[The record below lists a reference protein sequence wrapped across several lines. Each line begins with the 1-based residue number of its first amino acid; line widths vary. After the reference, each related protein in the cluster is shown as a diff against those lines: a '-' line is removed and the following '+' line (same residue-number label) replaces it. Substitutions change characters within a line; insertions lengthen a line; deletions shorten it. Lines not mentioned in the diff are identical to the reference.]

1 MNSDM
6 PENILVVDD
15 DAHIL
20 DVISFA
26 LKKEGFEVHRA
37 SNGVE
42 ALEYLKKEQIKKQSI
57 DLIVLDIMMPEMDG
71 TEVCRQVRKNS
82 NLPIVFLSSK
92 DEEIDRI
99 LGLELG
105 GDDYLTKPFSPRE
118 LVARIRAV
126 LRRTKN
132 QISPSSDEADQNK
145 NVLEYGSLK
154 INFDEYKIFW
164 KENEMTMTVTEFG
177 LISTLAQRPGK
188 VYSRDELVQ
197 LAYKDNVIV
206 SDRTIDSHIRRVRS
220 KFKVVGAEPLET
232 VHGIGYKLGSCDSV

>member
-1 MNSDM
+1 M

-15 DAHIL
+15 DAHII

-26 LKKEGFEVHRA
+26 LKKEGYEVLRA
-37 SNGVE
+37 HNGVV
-42 ALEYLKKEQIKKQSI
+42 ALEQLEKNKVS
-57 DLIVLDIMMPEMDG
+57 LIVLDIMMPEMDG
-71 TEVCRQVRKNS
+71 TQVCTHVRKTS
-82 NLPIVFLSSK
+82 EVPIVFLSSK

-126 LRRTKN
+126 LRRSNKLPNAQTN
-132 QISPSSDEADQNK
+132 RSEQSPQ
-145 NVLEYGSLK
+145 VLCYGKLK
-154 INFDEYKIFW
+154 IDFEEYKIFW
-164 KENEMTMTVTEFG
+164 DNQQVMMTVTEFG
-177 LISTLAQRPGK
+177 LVSTLANRPGK

-220 KFKVVGAEPLET
+220 KFKSFGAEPLET
-232 VHGIGYKLGSCDSV
+232 VHGIGYKLGSCV